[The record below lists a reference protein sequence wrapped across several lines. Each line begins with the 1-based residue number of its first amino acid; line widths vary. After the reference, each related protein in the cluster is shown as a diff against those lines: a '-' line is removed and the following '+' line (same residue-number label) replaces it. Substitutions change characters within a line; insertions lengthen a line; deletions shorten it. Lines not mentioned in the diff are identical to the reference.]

1 MSLNVAIIMPPG
13 TERDGLVQH
22 VEGQGC
28 AVQVADDVSQLLAR
42 GGDEGCA
49 VGILDFGEALDGG
62 STNGAAANWAAPGG
76 SGGANQDHPARREA
90 VRLLKQRS
98 PRMQLALWLDRSA
111 AAEGAEMNELGIR
124 NIFLK
129 PIRFEAI
136 DGLLKAAGKSA
147 SQHAREQRETAR
159 VQEEFRFDRIVGQS
173 PKIQESIELARNV
186 ARSGATSVLVLGES
200 GVGKELFA
208 RAIHGESPRAR
219 GPFMEIN
226 CAAIPRELLESELF
240 GHEKGAFTDATQLRV
255 GLFEAAEH
263 GSVFLDEVGELPLT
277 LQAKLLKFLDSKIV
291 RRVGGSRDIQVDVRI
306 LAATNRSLVD
316 EVRQGRF
323 REDLYYR
330 LNVVPIEIP
339 PLRERDGDAAMLA
352 SIFVERVGRK
362 LAKSARLTAAA
373 EREIA
378 RYPWPGNVRELMNVI
393 ERAVLLSRGE
403 EIGPAELAIPKLRE
417 RSHEPV
423 DLADLGIRIPAEGIS
438 LVAVEKVVIEEALNV
453 AHGNVVEAA
462 RLLHIGRGSLRCKMR
477 RHGLA
482 REEPARVSVA

>member
-1 MSLNVAIIMPPG
+1 MNLNVAVIMPPG
-13 TERDGLVQH
+13 SARDELVRH
-22 VEGQGC
+22 VEGQSY
-28 AVQVADDVSQLLAR
+28 AVQVADHLEQFLSR
-42 GGDEGCA
+42 GGGGDCSLA
-49 VGILDFGEALDGG
+49 ILDFGDGVG
-62 STNGAAANWAAPGG
+62 SSTPAGA
-76 SGGANQDHPARREA
+76 SGGNGGGAGQGDRRGA
-90 VRLLKQRS
+90 VRRLKES
-98 PRMQLALWLDRSA
+98 WPAMQLALWLDRSA
-111 AAEGAEMNELGIR
+111 AADAAEMNELGIR
-124 NIFLK
+124 NIYLK
-129 PIRFEAI
+129 PIRFDPI
-136 DGLLKAAGKSA
+136 DGLLKAAGRSA
-147 SQHAREQRETAR
+147 AQKARQERETAR
-159 VQEEFRFDRIVGQS
+159 VQEEFRFDRIVGES
-173 PKIQESIELARNV
+173 RAIRESIELARSV
-186 ARSGATSVLVLGES
+186 AQSSATSVLVLGES

-208 RAIHGESPRAR
+208 RAIHGESPRAN

-255 GLFEAAEH
+255 GLFETAEN

-306 LAATNRSLVD
+306 LAATNRELVE

-339 PLRERDGDAAMLA
+339 ALRDREGDPVLLA
-352 SIFVERVGRK
+352 RLFCERVGRK
-362 LAKSARLTAAA
+362 LGKKTRLTPQS

-393 ERAVLLSRGE
+393 ERAVLLARTE
-403 EIGPAELAIPKLRE
+403 EIGPNDLAIPKIRDRVSQE
-417 RSHEPV
+417 M
-423 DLADLGIRIPAEGIS
+423 DLSELGIRIPPEGLS
-438 LVAVEKVVIEEALNV
+438 LVAVEKAVIEGALSR

-477 RHGLA
+477 RHGLS
-482 REEPARVSVA
+482 REEPSRLSVA